1 MVVRNEEADEEST
14 STATVDAIAVYLG
27 SRSEGEGNESKRQVA
42 SAATESTVTVCPVN
56 AAHVHRLGAL
66 WMCPHGLRHSE
77 CNACVTSDAMAATTK
92 ACPPSSSGEQPLAIK
107 VNSSARLAHK
117 RQVTRSYS
125 RTIPML
131 RVLMSLVREGS
142 GRVVVAS
149 VWWRGQSNLNCPA
162 RRVIMA
168 MRTSSTHAENARGER
183 RGGGVRA
190 AGRNMSANYRG
201 WD

>member
-27 SRSEGEGNESKRQVA
+27 SRSEGEGDESKRQVA
-42 SAATESTVTVCPVN
+42 SAESTVCPVN

-107 VNSSARLAHK
+107 VNSGARLAHK

-142 GRVVVAS
+142 GRVVVVS
-149 VWWRGQSNLNCPA
+149 VRWR
-162 RRVIMA
+162 V
-168 MRTSSTHAENARGER
+168 RGSLTAPP
-183 RGGGVRA
+183 GG
-190 AGRNMSANYRG
+190 
-201 WD
+201 

>member
-27 SRSEGEGNESKRQVA
+27 SRGEGEGDESKRQVA

-92 ACPPSSSGEQPLAIK
+92 ACPPSSSGEQPLAIQ
-107 VNSSARLAHK
+107 VNSGGARLAHK

-131 RVLMSLVREGS
+131 RVLMFLVREGS
-142 GRVVVAS
+142 GRVMVAS
-149 VWWRGQSNLNCPA
+149 VRWR
-162 RRVIMA
+162 V
-168 MRTSSTHAENARGER
+168 RGSLTAPP
-183 RGGGVRA
+183 GG
-190 AGRNMSANYRG
+190 
-201 WD
+201 

>member
-107 VNSSARLAHK
+107 AARLAHK

-142 GRVVVAS
+142 GRVVVVS
-149 VWWRGQSNLNCPA
+149 VRWR
-162 RRVIMA
+162 V
-168 MRTSSTHAENARGER
+168 RGSLTAPP
-183 RGGGVRA
+183 GG
-190 AGRNMSANYRG
+190 
-201 WD
+201 

>member
-1 MVVRNEEADEEST
+1 MSTEMVVRNEEADEEST

-27 SRSEGEGNESKRQVA
+27 SRGEGEGDESKRQVA

-77 CNACVTSDAMAATTK
+77 CNACVTI
-92 ACPPSSSGEQPLAIK
+92 AIK

-142 GRVVVAS
+142 GRVVVVS
-149 VWWRGQSNLNCPA
+149 VRWR
-162 RRVIMA
+162 V
-168 MRTSSTHAENARGER
+168 RGSLTAPP
-183 RGGGVRA
+183 GG
-190 AGRNMSANYRG
+190 
-201 WD
+201 